1 MANTIEVDQRAEMDR
16 IVSGMQGVSQKIR
29 ALDAA
34 GYARADIARYLEK
47 RYQHVRNVL
56 VQDEAKRKAGT
67 QLAEDAS
74 PWIDRPAMADVVAGL
89 RTKADKIRAM
99 AAVGYSTSE
108 IARLLAIRYQHA
120 YNVLKENRGMPGSVT
135 VGPDGRIVIPV
146 QYRRALQIEP
156 GDEVRLK
163 IENGELRVIGRIAAI
178 EQAQALVRKFVP
190 EGVSLSDELMAER
203 RAEAAKEDGAG

>member
-1 MANTIEVDQRAEMDR
+1 MPKVITVEQRAKMDK
-16 IVSGMQGVSQKIR
+16 IVSGMEGVSQKIR

-34 GYARADIARYLEK
+34 GYARADIARYLKK

-56 VQDEAKRKAGT
+56 VQDEARRKAET
-67 QLAEDAS
+67 QLADDGG

-89 RTKADKIRAM
+89 RTKADRIRAM
-99 AAVGYSTSE
+99 AAAGYSTSE
-108 IARLLAIRYQHA
+108 IASFLSIRYQHA
-120 YNVLKENRGMPGSVT
+120 YNVLRENRDMPDSAT

-146 QYRRALQIEP
+146 QFRRILQIEP

-163 IENGELRVIGRIAAI
+163 IENGELRVIGKKTAI

-190 EGVSLSDELMAER
+190 EGVSLSDELIAER
-203 RAEAAKEDGAG
+203 HAEAAKDDGAG